1 MAKHLAL
8 KDATSRSEYIF
19 IQDSSLTTGAGKT
32 GLVFNTASLVAYYV
46 RPLGS
51 ATAITLAT
59 QTVTGAFSSGGFVE
73 VDSTNMPGVY
83 RLDVPN
89 AAFATGV
96 DKVVVMLKGAA
107 NMAPVLLEYQLV
119 GFDPAAL
126 TWLTPTTAGRTLD
139 VSAGGEAGLDWANIG
154 SPTTAQNLSATNI
167 DVDQVVASVSGA
179 VGSVTGAVGSVTG
192 AVGSVTGAVGS
203 VTADVT
209 LAAAEENAIAD
220 AVRARQLTEG
230 YAADGVAPTLQQ
242 ALFMIQQMLTE
253 MSISGTTM
261 TVKKIDGATTAAT
274 FTLDDATT
282 PTSITRAT

>member
-192 AVGSVTGAVGS
+192 AVGSVT
-203 VTADVT
+203 ADVT